1 MRSNTAMKHAVNVA
15 NNEFGG
21 AGVKFL
27 LVLVV
32 LFLAANAGYNYVPV
46 AYQGASFKQE
56 METAVVNGLA
66 TPRGNPVDAVK
77 ARLQKAATDNE
88 LPAEAVIDVKLVN
101 NNLTA
106 HASYTKKVGILPFG
120 MYDYV
125 YKFDQTATPVGFLLK
140 DN

>member
-32 LFLAANAGYNYVPV
+32 LFLTANAGYNYVPV

-66 TPRGNPVDAVK
+66 VPRGNPVDAVK
-77 ARLQKAATDNE
+77 ARLQKAAADNE
-88 LPAEAVIDVKLVN
+88 LPAEAMIEVKMVN

-106 HASYTKKVGILPFG
+106 HAAYTKKVGIL
-120 MYDYV
+120 
-125 YKFDQTATPVGFLLK
+125 
-140 DN
+140 